1 MSAYFS
7 TRNKEHNMKRYQ
19 ASAISIVLCLSM
31 AAFATAGH
39 AKEPL
44 SKERNRSHIELDPDN
59 TGTYTGEAGK
69 DNYIGNCSPCH
80 GMTGEADGPL
90 ADSLGEGVQP
100 RKLNDARL
108 LSTRTD
114 EFLFRVIKS
123 GGASVGFSESM
134 PDWKDTFTDQEIEQ
148 IVQYLR
154 KSICKCDY
162 NDKK

>member
-1 MSAYFS
+1 
-7 TRNKEHNMKRYQ
+7 MKRYRVRT
-19 ASAISIVLCLSM
+19 ISTVLCLSLIV
-31 AAFATAGH
+31 FANAGF

-44 SKERNRSHIELDPDN
+44 MKERNRSHIELDPDN

-80 GMTGEADGPL
+80 GMTGKGDGPL
-90 ADSLGEGVQP
+90 AGSIGEGVKP
-100 RKLNDARL
+100 RALNDAKL
-108 LSTRTD
+108 LSARTD
-114 EFLFRVIKS
+114 EFLFKVIKS

-134 PDWKDTFTDQEIEQ
+134 PDWKDTFTDIEIKQ

-154 KSICKCDY
+154 KNICKCKF